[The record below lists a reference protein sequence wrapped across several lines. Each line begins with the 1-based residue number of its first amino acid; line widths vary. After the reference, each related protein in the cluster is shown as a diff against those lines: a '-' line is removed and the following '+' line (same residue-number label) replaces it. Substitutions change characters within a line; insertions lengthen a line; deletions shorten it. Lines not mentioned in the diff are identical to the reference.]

1 MPLNGI
7 RTSITGKGVNMWKRI
22 VRAGLLACVA
32 LGFAACS
39 DSSDN
44 ANTDTLTY
52 SYEEM
57 GPYPVGNRTITV
69 MNASEGRTLD
79 VEIWY
84 PAASAQGTQSIADF
98 AIDEAERDE
107 LTALLDSAPEQ
118 CTRRETSSSRDAAP
132 ISSPA
137 RLPLVIF
144 SHCFE
149 CTRYSSFSL
158 AERLASHGIAVAA
171 PDHARNTLFDTGAM
185 LSVEFLATRASDV
198 SAVLDELLTENSQA
212 LPESL
217 QGRFDAERVAIAGHS
232 YGAVTAG
239 KILQDDPR
247 FKAGLIIAAPV
258 ESPVFPGVAVANIEE
273 PLLFMVAAE
282 DNSIGTLGNIFIGTN
297 FDAAAAPAWKV
308 EIADAGHWSFSDIAG
323 LVPAFNAG
331 CGGGVRQTVPG
342 DPFTYLDNAL
352 ARDITATYGM
362 LFFASQLL
370 DDPAALEALQ
380 TSILP
385 DIVDVQ
391 VK

>member
-1 MPLNGI
+1 
-7 RTSITGKGVNMWKRI
+7 MWKLI
-22 VRAGLLACVA
+22 VRAGLLVCLPLA
-32 LGFAACS
+32 FAACS
-39 DSSDN
+39 DSGDSSN
-44 ANTDTLTY
+44 PVAQTY
-52 SYEEM
+52 SYDEM

-69 MNASEGRTLD
+69 MNASEGRVLD

-84 PAASAQGTQSIADF
+84 PAANAQATQAITDF

-107 LTALLDSAPEQ
+107 LTTLLEDVPQQ
-118 CTRRETSSSRDAAP
+118 CTRRDTSSGRAPAP

-137 RLPLVIF
+137 RLPLVVF
-144 SHCFE
+144 SHCHE

-171 PDHARNTLFDTGAM
+171 PDHARNTLFDSGAM

-198 SAVLDELLTENSQA
+198 SAVLDELLTDNSSA

-217 QGRFDAERVAIAGHS
+217 QGRFDAARVAIAGHS

-247 FKAGLIIAAPV
+247 FKAGMIIAAPV
-258 ESPVFPGVAVANIEE
+258 ESPIFPGVAVANIEE
-273 PLLFMVAAE
+273 PLLFMVAGE
-282 DNSIGTLGNIFIGTN
+282 DNSIGELGNVFMRAN
-297 FDAAAAPAWKV
+297 FDAAAGPAWKI

-323 LVPAFNAG
+323 IVPAFNAG
-331 CGGGVRQTVPG
+331 CGDGVRQTVPG
-342 DPFTYLDNAL
+342 EPFTYIDNTL

-362 LFFASQLL
+362 LFFASALL
-370 DDPAALEALQ
+370 DDPAAVEALG